1 MPKLNRLRL
10 LAGWVLKNLF
20 MNEPPELKPGLDLS
34 RLNVPSSIK
43 GSGVPKYIWFR
54 MLFALAWKCSLTR
67 SVTLVSLIT
76 PKSSWLKAWAKS
88 VSRPTPLYG
97 LPKNLAAVL
106 LLTIQCTPLAAIAVP
121 LLKSV
126 RPQLAA
132 VALVHNPTLS
142 RGAAAFDRIGRQ
154 VSPPEKNAL

>member
-20 MNEPPELKPGLDLS
+20 MNEPPGLKPGLDLS
-34 RLNVPSSIK
+34 RLNVPSSIN
-43 GSGVPKYIWFR
+43 GSGVPPAPFGLEPRYMWFR

-67 SVTLVSLIT
+67 SVTLVSLMT
-76 PKSSWLKAWAKS
+76 PKSSWLKTWAKS

-132 VALVHNPTLS
+132 LALVHNPTLS
-142 RGAAAFDRIGRQ
+142 R
-154 VSPPEKNAL
+154 